1 MVIFH
6 SYVSFPEGNDHI
18 YRSHIE
24 YIIYIY
30 YIYMCHRV
38 LDLTSRNLLCFSI
51 TCARF
56 HVRSFSWDDIW
67 DDIWDDSRDI
77 FPTFHPFHSLKFPAE
92 PRGTAPQVLL
102 SGHLASRVSAQSL
115 LASRARVGIPV
126 VPQGGAE
133 NGSFFPSMGGIW
145 WVKTLENLGENL
157 GKSWWKSWWK
167 S

>member
-24 YIIYIY
+24 YIIYIL
-30 YIYMCHRV
+30 YIYMCVCHRV

-56 HVRSFSWDDIW
+56 HVRSFSW

-115 LASRARVGIPV
+115 LASRARSAFLSSLKAGPKMGVSFHRWGEY
-126 VPQGGAE
+126 GG
-133 NGSFFPSMGGIW
+133 
-145 WVKTLENLGENL
+145 
-157 GKSWWKSWWK
+157 
-167 S
+167 